1 MVLQRWQS
9 VYLFI
14 ADVALGLSLF
24 MPVFD
29 IESQLDGGM
38 KTLSLCSLS
47 QGAAAVGLEASSYA
61 YFILIA
67 VSAVMSLITIFKFKN
82 LKLQKTLC
90 SVTMLLIIVAYIVV
104 ALCGNLLIEDAVL
117 HWDLASLIPAFALI
131 CVFLAKG
138 RVMHDYRLIHEAD
151 RLR

>member
-1 MVLQRWQS
+1 M
-9 VYLFI
+9 FI
-14 ADVALGLSLF
+14 AAVALGLSLF

-29 IESQLDGGM
+29 IESQLDGSV
-38 KTLSLCSLS
+38 KSLSLCSLS
-47 QGAAAVGLEASSYA
+47 QGAAAAGLEASYA
-61 YFILIA
+61 YFILVA

-104 ALCGNLLIEDAVL
+104 ALCSNLLVEDAVL

-138 RVMHDYRLIHEAD
+138 RVVHDYRLIHEAD

>member
-1 MVLQRWQS
+1 M
-9 VYLFI
+9 FI
-14 ADVALGLSLF
+14 AAVALGLSLF

-29 IESQLDGGM
+29 IESQLDGSV
-38 KTLSLCSLS
+38 KSLSLCSLS
-47 QGAAAVGLEASSYA
+47 QASMAEGLAASYA
-61 YFILIA
+61 YFILVG

-104 ALCGNLLIEDAVL
+104 ALCSNLLVEDAVL

-138 RVMHDYRLIHEAD
+138 RVVHDYRLIHEAD